1 MTSTSFPKKLNFLD
15 QTNETTMHDI
25 GEKVS
30 FEQNSL
36 DPKESATGAA
46 ETTNNSNVASVKA
59 ESEKKKLDNY
69 HYHNHHHRAHVDD
82 EEEVLQDLE
91 GEDEEDNDDVDAE
104 NEFAMRET
112 DYFKIIDQKLEIE
125 KLKRKQ
131 KQSSMLTNG
140 KFDNFRAKSG
150 QAAAAWEISPT
161 KYTPQKTLHFNK
173 YNETGTSRKD
183 SDNDENDAEHQE
195 RLFTYHRYK

>member
-1 MTSTSFPKKLNFLD
+1 
-15 QTNETTMHDI
+15 MHDI

-91 GEDEEDNDDVDAE
+91 GEDEEDNDNDDVDAE

-173 YNETGTSRKD
+173 YNEIGTSRKD